1 MLWWMEQGRDA
12 RPADVPWEQ
21 PMIKG
26 YAGRILEVDL
36 RNQSFAFKPLDEEI
50 ARLYI
55 GGKGYGTRLL
65 YDRTEP
71 GIDPLGPENPLIFA
85 TGPLN
90 GSVAPQSNRF
100 AVVCKSPLT
109 GGIGNATSG
118 GSFAYGMKR
127 AGIDILILSDQSARP
142 VRLEIDGD
150 RDRVEFID
158 ASDLW
163 GKGTYETQEILGKR
177 KYHAV
182 IGPAGENLVLFA
194 GIVSN
199 ERIAGRT
206 GVGAVMGSKRLKAV
220 TVAGS
225 RKLEMDDPEKFKA
238 YTKEVRKLFEEHPV
252 LGESLKR
259 FGTANVVNT
268 TNARNII
275 PTHNFKYGSFKDA
288 MNISGEYMEDHELVG
303 IKSSCIHC
311 PVTCG
316 RDVEVEGVGRVK
328 GPEYETLALMG
339 TNLEIGDL
347 KKVSEWNYHADDQG
361 MDTISLGATLSFAM
375 ELQERGLLDAG
386 ISFGNPAGVTE
397 MIQDIGHRRGIGN
410 DLADGVKRMSQKYGG
425 EEFAMHVK
433 GLELSA
439 YDPRGSFAQGVEYAT
454 TNRGGCHVQG
464 ASMYMESVGPL
475 TINPQNLK
483 LKADLP
489 VVQQNLACAI
499 NSMVLCIFT
508 TYGAVPAAAH
518 NMNPNSFKY
527 KAIAAVFENSGPLF
541 RTLMSI
547 KGKPM
552 LWFEKWLTY
561 ITGTTMSGGHLQ
573 EIGARI
579 FNLERMYNLR
589 EGFTARDDT
598 LPHRML
604 HESTFKHMKSGHP
617 LDQLLPRYYKNRG
630 WDRDGVPTKR
640 TLERL
645 QVRV

>member
-1 MLWWMEQGRDA
+1 
-12 RPADVPWEQ
+12 
-21 PMIKG
+21 MIKG

-36 RNQSFAFKPLDEEI
+36 RNRSFTFEPLDEEI

-65 YDRTEP
+65 YDRTES
-71 GIDPLGPENPLIFA
+71 GIDPLGPDNPLIFA

-127 AGIDILILSDQSARP
+127 AGIDILIVVNQSERP

-150 RDRVEFID
+150 ADRVAFID
-158 ASDLW
+158 AGDLW
-163 GKGTYETQEILGKR
+163 GKGTYETQEILGKK
-177 KYHAV
+177 KYNAV
-182 IGPAGENLVLFA
+182 IGPAGENQVLFA
-194 GIVSN
+194 GVVSG

-206 GVGAVMGSKRLKAV
+206 GTGAVMGSKRLKAV

-225 RKLEMDDPEKFKA
+225 RKLEMDDPEKFKE
-238 YTKEVRKLFEEHPV
+238 YTKEVREIFKEHPV
-252 LGESLKR
+252 LGESMKR
-259 FGTANVVNT
+259 YGTANIVNT

-275 PTHNFKYGSFKDA
+275 PTRNFKYGHFQDA
-288 MNISGEYMEDHELVG
+288 MKISGEYMEDHGLVG
-303 IKSSCIHC
+303 IKSSCLHC

-316 RDVEVEGVGRVK
+316 REVEVEGVGRVK

-386 ISFGNPAGVTE
+386 LAFGDPAGVTE
-397 MIQDIGHRRGIGN
+397 MILDIGHRRGLGN
-410 DLADGVKRMSQKYGG
+410 DLADGVKRMSEKYGG
-425 EEFAMHVK
+425 AEFAMHVK

-464 ASMYMESVGPL
+464 ASLYMESVGPL

-489 VVQQNLACAI
+489 IVQQNLACAI
-499 NSMVLCIFT
+499 NSMVLCMFT
-508 TYGAVPAAAH
+508 TYGIIPKAVH
-518 NMNPNSFKY
+518 NMDPKSLKY
-527 KAIAAVFENSGPLF
+527 RTIAAIFENLGPLF
-541 RTLMSI
+541 RISMSM

-552 LWFEKWLTY
+552 FWYEKWLTY
-561 ITGTTMSGGHLQ
+561 ITGEACSGGHLQ

-579 FNLERMYNLR
+579 FNLERIYNLR
-589 EGFTARDDT
+589 EGFAARDDT
-598 LPHRML
+598 LPHRYL
-604 HESTFKHMKSGHP
+604 HEPTFDHMSSGHP

-630 WDRDGVPTKR
+630 WNSEGVPTKR
-640 TLERL
+640 TLEKL

>member
-1 MLWWMEQGRDA
+1 
-12 RPADVPWEQ
+12 
-21 PMIKG
+21 MIKG
-26 YAGRILEVDL
+26 YAGRVLEVDL
-36 RNQSFAFKPLDEEI
+36 ANQTFAFRPLDEEV

-65 YDRTEP
+65 YDMTEP
-71 GIDPLGPENPLIFA
+71 GIDPLGPKNPLIFA

-127 AGIDILILSDQSARP
+127 AGIDILIVKHQSERP

-150 RDRVEFID
+150 KDSVNFLD
-158 ASDLW
+158 ATDLW
-163 GKGTYETQEILGKR
+163 GKGTYATQEVLGKK

-182 IGPAGENLVLFA
+182 IGPAGENLVRYA

-220 TVAGS
+220 TVSGS
-225 RKLEMDDPEKFKA
+225 RKLEMDDADKFKE
-238 YTKEVRKLFEEHPV
+238 YTSWVREHFRDHPV

-259 FGTANVVNT
+259 FGTGGIVTT

-275 PTHNFKYGSFKDA
+275 PTHNFKYGHFKDA
-288 MNISGEYMEDHELVG
+288 IKVSGQYMEDHELKGV
-303 IKSSCIHC
+303 KSSCIHC

-339 TNLEIGDL
+339 TNLDIGDI
-347 KKVSEWNYHADDQG
+347 KKVSEWNYHADDLG
-361 MDTISLGATLSFAM
+361 MDSISLGAVLGFAM
-375 ELQERGLLDAG
+375 ELRERGMLAIDIQFGDATG
-386 ISFGNPAGVTE
+386 ITE
-397 MIQDIGHRRGIGN
+397 LIKDIGHRRGLG
-410 DLADGVKRMSQKYGG
+410 DELAEGVKRMSEKYGG
-425 EEFAMHVK
+425 GEFAPHVK

-439 YDPRGSFAQGVEYAT
+439 YDPRGSYAQGVEYAT

-464 ASMYMESVGPL
+464 ASMYLESVGPL

-483 LKADLP
+483 LKADIP
-489 VVQQNLACAI
+489 IVQQNLACAI

-508 TYGAVPAAAH
+508 TYGMIPKQIH
-518 NMNPNSFKY
+518 EMDPNSFTY
-527 KAIAAVFENSGPLF
+527 KLITTAFENSGPLM
-541 RTLMSI
+541 RILMGI

-552 LWFEKWLTY
+552 MWFEKWLTF
-561 ITGTTMSGGHLQ
+561 ITGTTFSGGHLQ

-589 EGFTARDDT
+589 EGMTGKDDT
-598 LPHRML
+598 LPWRIL
-604 HESTFKHMKSGHP
+604 HEPTFKGMTSGHP
-617 LDQLLPRYYKNRG
+617 LDQLLPRYYRNRG
-630 WDRDGVPTKR
+630 WDAEGVPLAK

-645 QVRV
+645 DVRC

>member
-1 MLWWMEQGRDA
+1 MGA
-12 RPADVPWEQ
+12 T
-21 PMIKG
+21 MIKG

-36 RNQSFAFKPLDEEI
+36 GNRSFAFKPLDEET

-65 YDRTEP
+65 YDRTEA

-109 GGIGNATSG
+109 GGIGNATCG
-118 GSFAYGMKR
+118 GSFALGLKK
-127 AGIDILILSDQSARP
+127 AGIDVLIVDGRSATP

-150 RDRVEFID
+150 RDEVRFAD
-158 ASDLW
+158 AAELW
-163 GKGTYETQEILGKR
+163 GKGTYEAQKILGK
-177 KYHAV
+177 KQYHAV
-182 IGPAGENLVLFA
+182 IGPAGENQVLFA

-206 GVGAVMGSKRLKAV
+206 GVGAVMGSKQLKAV
-220 TVAGS
+220 SVTGS
-225 RKLEMDDPEKFKA
+225 RKLDMEDPEKFKK
-238 YTKEVRKLFEEHPV
+238 YTKEIRDLFKEHPV
-252 LGESLKR
+252 LGSSMKR
-259 FGTANVVNT
+259 YGTGAIVNT

-275 PTHNFKYGSFKDA
+275 PTRNFKYGSFKDA
-288 MNISGEYMEDHELVG
+288 MKISGEYMEEHGLVG
-303 IKSSCIHC
+303 VKSSCMHC

-316 RDVEVEGVGRVK
+316 RDVEVDGVGRVK

-347 KKVSEWNYHADDQG
+347 AKVSEWNYWADDLG

-375 ELQERGLLDAG
+375 ELQERGMLNAG
-386 ISFGNPAGVTE
+386 VAFGDPAGVTE
-397 MIQDIGHRRGIGN
+397 MIQDIGHRRGLGD
-410 DLADGVKRMSQKYGG
+410 DLANGTKRMSEKYGG
-425 EEFAMHVK
+425 VKFAMHVK

-483 LKADLP
+483 LKADIP
-489 VVQQNLACAI
+489 IVQQNLACAI

-508 TYGAVPAAAH
+508 TYGIMPKAIH
-518 NMNPNSFKY
+518 EMDPNSFTY
-527 KAIAAVFENSGPLF
+527 KAIATIFENMGPLL
-541 RTLMSI
+541 RGAMGLKS
-547 KGKPM
+547 KPM

-561 ITGTTMSGGHLQ
+561 ITGENFSGGHLQ

-604 HESTFKHMKSGHP
+604 HESTFKHMTSGHP
-617 LDQLLPRYYKNRG
+617 LDQLLPKYYKNRG
-630 WDRDGVPTKR
+630 WSADGVPTQR

>member
-1 MLWWMEQGRDA
+1 
-12 RPADVPWEQ
+12 
-21 PMIKG
+21 MIHG

-36 RNQSFAFKPLDEEI
+36 ASQTFAFKPLDEDI

-65 YDRTEP
+65 YDMTEA
-71 GIDPLGPENPLIFA
+71 GIDPLGPANPLVFA

-109 GGIGNATSG
+109 GGIGNAACG

-127 AGIDILILSDQSARP
+127 GGIDILILKHQSERP

-150 RDRVEFID
+150 RNEVKFID
-158 ASDLW
+158 ADDLW
-163 GKGTYETQEILGKR
+163 GKGTYETQERLNKK

-182 IGPAGENLVLFA
+182 IGPAGENKVLFA

-206 GVGAVMGSKRLKAV
+206 GVGAVMGSKRLKAISIN
-220 TVAGS
+220 GS
-225 RKLEMDDPEKFKA
+225 RKLDMDDEEKFKE
-238 YTKEVRKLFEEHPV
+238 YTKRLRELFRDHPV
-252 LGESLKR
+252 LGEKLKR
-259 FGTANVVNT
+259 YGTAGVVNT

-275 PTHNFKYGSFKDA
+275 PTHNFKYGHLDDA
-288 MNISGEYMEDHELVG
+288 MNLSGEYMEDNELVG

-316 RDVEVEGVGRVK
+316 RDVKLDGVGRVK
-328 GPEYETLALMG
+328 GPEYETVALLG
-339 TNLEIGDL
+339 TNLEIPDL
-347 KKVSEWNYHADDQG
+347 KKVAEWNYLADDLG

-375 ELQERGLLDAG
+375 ELQERGMLSAG
-386 ISFGNPAGVTE
+386 LSFGDASGVSD
-397 MIQDIGHRRGIGN
+397 MIKDIGHRRGLGN
-410 DLADGVKRMSQKYGG
+410 DLADGVKRMSEKYGG
-425 EEFAMHVK
+425 HEFAMHVK

-464 ASMYMESVGPL
+464 ASMYLESVGPL

-483 LKADLP
+483 LKADIP
-489 VVQQNLACAI
+489 VLQQNLACTI

-508 TYGAVPAAAH
+508 TYGLVPKAVH
-518 NMNPNSFKY
+518 NMNPNSLTY
-527 KAIAAVFENSGPLF
+527 KLMAAAFENSGPLL
-541 RTLMSI
+541 RTVMSL
-547 KGKPM
+547 KGRPM

-561 ITGTTMSGGHLQ
+561 ITGQTFSSGHLQ
-573 EIGARI
+573 EIGGRI

-589 EGFTARDDT
+589 EGLTSNDDT
-598 LPHRML
+598 LPPRML
-604 HESTFKHMKSGHP
+604 HEPTFKHMTSGHP
-617 LDQLLPRYYKNRG
+617 LPQLLPRYYKLRG
-630 WDRDGVPTKR
+630 WDDNGIPKKQ